1 MSYLYLGEIRE
12 TQRIRWNEKQM
23 RKAKIPKVDPPYF
36 YGGSSYLFTLQ
47 KAHNELCDYVQK
59 LERKVALLEMR
70 LKDCENGRK
79 NDESYIQ
86 KH

>member
-1 MSYLYLGEIRE
+1 M
-12 TQRIRWNEKQM
+12 EKT
-23 RKAKIPKVDPPYF
+23 KIPKVDPPYF
-36 YGGSSYLFTLQ
+36 YDNSHYLFTLQ